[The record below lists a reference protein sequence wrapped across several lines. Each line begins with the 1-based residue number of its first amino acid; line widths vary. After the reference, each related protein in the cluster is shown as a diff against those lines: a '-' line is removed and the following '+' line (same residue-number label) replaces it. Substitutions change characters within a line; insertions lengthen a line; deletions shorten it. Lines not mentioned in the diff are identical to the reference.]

1 MNNTVKCGR
10 WNGYRQSTFWYLLTG
25 ICLVLSSSNT
35 AMALTDNTT
44 PLVVATYAYPGLDRE
59 NAVAP
64 IQTWLAQETQKP
76 VSIRVAS
83 SPAELATWVDQNVID
98 VAVPNLTAYL
108 KIRQQDV
115 GAQFIAV
122 PKNYSPLVI
131 KSQYRGSIIAKG
143 FGSINELSMRLNQG
157 KAVTVFAVF
166 PDSTTGALIGLSKL
180 RNSLSESQFKK
191 LQLVYAGSHEQVI
204 EQLSNHEFGI
214 GIVAASAYNRVNK
227 DSSLIELWRSGNV
240 PFGPI
245 TCIPKRLSCDTLKR
259 ALARNMSA
267 NQQILAGL
275 KNGWPEFEHTDSLSF
290 HEHKVYSDLLREQ
303 LTTR

>member
-1 MNNTVKCGR
+1 MKITFNVGKRKRCGQRICQTLLASICFVLFSSQTV
-10 WNGYRQSTFWYLLTG
+10 
-25 ICLVLSSSNT
+25 
-35 AMALTDNTT
+35 MAQTDNTDT
-44 PLVVATYAYPGLDRE
+44 LVVATYAYPGLDRE

-64 IQTWLAQETQKP
+64 IQAWLAQETQKP

-83 SPAELATWVDQNVID
+83 SPTELASWAEQHVID

-108 KIRQQDV
+108 KIRQQDM
-115 GAQFIAV
+115 GAHFIAV
-122 PKNYSPLVI
+122 PKNYRPHVI
-131 KSQYRGSIIAKG
+131 KSQYQGSIIAKG
-143 FGSINELSMRLNQG
+143 IGSFNELNRQLNKG
-157 KAVTVFAVF
+157 NSVTVFAVF

-180 RNSLSESQFKK
+180 RHSLSDSQFKK

-204 EQLSNHEFGI
+204 EQLSHHGFGI
-214 GIVAASAYNRVNK
+214 GIVAASAYSRVNQ
-227 DSSLIELWRSGNV
+227 DSRITELWRSGNV

-245 TCIPKRLSCDTLKR
+245 TCLPKRLSCDALKQ

-267 NQQILAGL
+267 NQQILTGL

-303 LTTR
+303 LINN